1 MASQV
6 TGGPIKGWGEGR
18 HVTQPVC
25 SCPFRRLLECERIV
39 NLPIHIS
46 PGFCINYWGRSQSEI
61 YLHFLYS
68 HHYRSRLGPSH
79 TAPRRG
85 TESPSLS
92 SLNSPPGELNARLHF
107 LLEICR
113 QNKGH
118 KHLHSPRGGQS
129 SRGVPQGSN
138 TTSPGKIEPASWVGL
153 LWPSVR
159 GVVSPGR

>member
-1 MASQV
+1 MAESSYRGAPSRNRGSRDPACLF
-6 TGGPIKGWGEGR
+6 T
-18 HVTQPVC
+18 
-25 SCPFRRLLECERIV
+25 SLLKVVRVKRIV
-39 NLPIHIS
+39 NLPTHIF
-46 PGFCINYWGRSQSEI
+46 PGLCIITGGRSQSEI

-68 HHYRSRLGPSH
+68 HHYHSCLGPSC
-79 TAPRRG
+79 TAPQRG

-92 SLNSPPGELNARLHF
+92 SLNSPPGESNARLHF

-118 KHLHSPRGGQS
+118 KRLHSPRGGQS

-159 GVVSPGR
+159 GVVRPGRWG